1 MSKVLIQRK
10 QIPLRVFF
18 ISCFTVL
25 VTLSVNTS
33 ESSSDVMIL
42 TISSTFS
49 FKMNEV
55 NPLLA
60 LTVPF
65 PIIFLSNL
73 FIAFDC

>member
-10 QIPLRVFF
+10 QIPLLVFF

-49 FKMNEV
+49 FKMNKV